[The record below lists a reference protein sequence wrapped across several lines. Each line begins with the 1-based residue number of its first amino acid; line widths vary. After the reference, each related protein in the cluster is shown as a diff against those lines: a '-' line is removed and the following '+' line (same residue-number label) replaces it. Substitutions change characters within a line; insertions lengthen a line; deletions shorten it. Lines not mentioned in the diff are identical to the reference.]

1 MSRKVWLIHGWCIEN
16 KQTLMAENVLSSA
29 RFINGCT
36 KGCEKKLGEMG
47 LSFERVKSDPG
58 ECILKI
64 KFPTLRLVAV

>member
-1 MSRKVWLIHGWCIEN
+1 
-16 KQTLMAENVLSSA
+16 MAENVLSSA
-29 RFINGCT
+29 RFISGCT